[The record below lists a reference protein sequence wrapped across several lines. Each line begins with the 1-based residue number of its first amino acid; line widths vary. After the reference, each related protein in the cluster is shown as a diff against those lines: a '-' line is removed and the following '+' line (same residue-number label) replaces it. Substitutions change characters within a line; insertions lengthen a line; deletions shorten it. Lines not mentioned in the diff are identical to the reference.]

1 MPNPLLTVPEAC
13 RYLSIS
19 RAKLY
24 RLMGDGTIWPVRIGG
39 SVRFRPSDLESF
51 VDECLAAP
59 DPDTSGP
66 RAGIGWAA

>member
-39 SVRFRPSDLESF
+39 SIRFRPADLEAF
-51 VDECLAAP
+51 VDECLATP
-59 DPDTSGP
+59 DPDADGP